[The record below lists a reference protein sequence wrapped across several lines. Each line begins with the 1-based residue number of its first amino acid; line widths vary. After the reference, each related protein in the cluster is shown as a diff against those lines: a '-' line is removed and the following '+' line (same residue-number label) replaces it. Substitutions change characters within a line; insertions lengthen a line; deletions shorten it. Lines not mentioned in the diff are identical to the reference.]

1 MSEYIVNTND
11 LSTLKDLR
19 AGDTVL
25 LSGVIYTLRDA
36 GHKRLVESYRNSTPD
51 FNVDG
56 KAFYYC
62 GPTPTLENE
71 IIGSCG
77 PTTSSRMDD
86 YAPFLIEKGLK
97 IMIGKGKRSFAVLES
112 MKKHGAVYLL
122 AVGGAG
128 ALYKSVVK
136 ENLPVIYPDLGCEQM
151 RALTIENMRLLVGAD
166 SLGNTIL
173 K

>member
-1 MSEYIVNTND
+1 MAEYKINTSD
-11 LSTLKDLR
+11 LSILENLK
-19 AGDTVL
+19 AGDTVI

-36 GHKRLVESYRNSTPD
+36 GHKRLVESYRNGKPD
-51 FNVDG
+51 FDISG
-56 KAFYYC
+56 KVIYYC

-86 YAPFLIEKGLK
+86 YTPFLIRKGLK
-97 IMIGKGKRSFAVLES
+97 IMIGKGKRSDLVLS
-112 MKKHGAVYLL
+112 AMKDYGAVYLI

-136 ENLPVIYPDLGCEQM
+136 ANEPVIYDDLGCEAM
-151 RALTIENMRLLVGAD
+151 RALTVENMRLMVGAD
-166 SLGNTIL
+166 ARGNTIL
-173 K
+173 A